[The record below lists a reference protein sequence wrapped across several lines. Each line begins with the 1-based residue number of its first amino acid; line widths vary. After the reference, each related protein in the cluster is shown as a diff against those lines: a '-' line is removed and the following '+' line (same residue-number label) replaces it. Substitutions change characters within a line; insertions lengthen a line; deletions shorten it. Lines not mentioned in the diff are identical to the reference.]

1 MAAAPQPHKRD
12 RVATRAAL
20 LDAARVRFAR
30 LGYGGTTMRDVAQ
43 DAHVDPALV
52 FRYFGSKRAL
62 FEEACVD
69 HQVLGEIMSG
79 PLDALPAGML
89 KSVVFQEWEQFA
101 GEHPLVMLLRSP
113 SHDPART
120 RLEQEAQAAHI
131 EELIRQVKGEDAALR
146 AEMLV
151 ACLLGMGIMR
161 TALGSPALS
170 SATLEDVL
178 PYFEG
183 VTRVLI
189 ENAGDAPAEDRRADG
204 SRPG

>member
-1 MAAAPQPHKRD
+1 MTAAPQPHKRD
-12 RVATRAAL
+12 RAATRAAL

-113 SHDPART
+113 SHAPART

-131 EELIRQVKGEDAALR
+131 EELIKQVKGEDAALR

-161 TALGSPALS
+161 TALGSPALG
-170 SATLEDVL
+170 SASLGDVL

-189 ENAGDAPAEDRRADG
+189 ENAGDAPAEDRPAGG
-204 SRPG
+204 SQPG

>member
-1 MAAAPQPHKRD
+1 MAVAPQTHKRD
-12 RVATRAAL
+12 RAATRAAL

-113 SHDPART
+113 SHAPART

-131 EELIRQVKGEDAALR
+131 EELIKQVKGEDAALR

-161 TALGSPALS
+161 SALCSPALS

-189 ENAGDAPAEDRRADG
+189 ENAGDAPAEGGRGDG
-204 SRPG
+204 PGTS

>member
-1 MAAAPQPHKRD
+1 MQKRD
-12 RVATRAAL
+12 RANTRAAL
-20 LDAARVRFAR
+20 LNAARIRFAQF
-30 LGYGGTTMRDVAQ
+30 GYDGTTVRDIAH

-69 HQVLGEIMSG
+69 HEVLGQVMSG
-79 PLDALPAGML
+79 PLSELPAGML
-89 KSVVFQEWEQFA
+89 ESVVFQDWSQFA

-113 SHDPART
+113 SHGPARQS
-120 RLEQEAQAAHI
+120 LERQVDAGHI
-131 EELIRQVKGEDAALR
+131 EGLIKQVHGQDAALR

-161 TALGSPALS
+161 TALHSTALT

-178 PYFEG
+178 PYFSGITKLLLEG
-183 VTRVLI
+183 
-189 ENAGDAPAEDRRADG
+189 DG
-204 SRPG
+204 VPPQQHPEQG

>member
-12 RVATRAAL
+12 RAATRAAL

-30 LGYGGTTMRDVAQ
+30 LGFDGTTMRDVAQ

-79 PLDALPAGML
+79 PLDALPVGML

-113 SHDPART
+113 SHAPARN
-120 RLEQEAQAAHI
+120 RLEQEAQAAAHI
-131 EELIRQVKGEDAALR
+131 EELIKQVKGEDAALR

-161 TALGSPALS
+161 TALRSPALN
-170 SATLEDVL
+170 SASLEDVL

-189 ENAGDAPAEDRRADG
+189 ENAGDAPDDG
-204 SRPG
+204 PRPD